1 MSDLVLYNSIKKLYP
16 GAEFALSGD
25 NVTFWKH
32 TEELDMNKV
41 TTDIL
46 SGEKLISSKRVLKN
60 DILSLVNKLTK
71 KSKELISGKY
81 VDALQR
87 ERYDAKREAILANN
101 IDYFKEEASLISE
114 DPQVLFDRAKRIST
128 AENVAINTILG
139 KIDAIR
145 IKLNSMLSPANT
157 IAELDPIKKEVEFY
171 INKLNTTNIE
181 PSTDLLILFN
191 TLGSEYKKYITT
203 KDTTS
208 NTNVV

>member
-1 MSDLVLYNSIKKLYP
+1 MCI
-16 GAEFALSGD
+16 
-25 NVTFWKH
+25 
-32 TEELDMNKV
+32 
-41 TTDIL
+41 
-46 SGEKLISSKRVLKN
+46 
-60 DILSLVNKLTK
+60 
-71 KSKELISGKY
+71 
-81 VDALQR
+81 
-87 ERYDAKREAILANN
+87 RY
-101 IDYFKEEASLISE
+101 
-114 DPQVLFDRAKRIST
+114 RAKRIAT